1 MGAHDSLMIYGAT
14 GYTGKLLAAEAVRR
28 GLTPVLAGRDDTR
41 LHQIADNLGLNEVR
55 AFSLDDPKAVR
66 RGLDG
71 IDCVVHAAGPFATTA
86 LPMMTACLDTST
98 HYLDITGEL
107 SAFELAASLDEKALA
122 AGILML
128 PGVGWDVIPSDAI
141 GFHTAQRVQQ
151 PRAVKFFLKHFGG
164 VSRGSIKSS
173 GYIFAEGSK
182 VRRAGKIVVN
192 DSPQPIKVDFGS
204 GPETMAPMAMGDIV
218 TAWKSFRVPDIDVFL
233 VAPEGDLTAINI
245 DDLPEGPSADERD
258 AGKAKVIA
266 EVTGAD
272 GSVAR
277 SMIETPSAYS
287 YTAASGIEVA
297 TRVLAG
303 DVKTGFQSPVSAYG
317 PSLALSVGDSVII
330 DL

>member
-1 MGAHDSLMIYGAT
+1 MGAHKSLMIYGAT
-14 GYTGKLLAAEAVRR
+14 GYTGKLLSAEAVRR
-28 GLTPVLAGRDDTR
+28 GLVPILAGRDNVR
-41 LHQIADNLGLNEVR
+41 LQEVANSLGLKETR
-55 AFSLDDPKAVR
+55 AFALDDPTAVR

-71 IDCVVHAAGPFATTA
+71 IDCVLHAAGPFATTA
-86 LPMMTACLDTST
+86 RPMMEACLDTST

-107 SAFELAASLDEKALA
+107 STFELAEALDERAVA
-122 AGILML
+122 AGIMLM

-141 GFHTAQRVQQ
+141 GFHTAQRVQRPQ
-151 PRAVKFFLKHFGG
+151 SVKFFLKHFGG

-173 GYIFAEGSK
+173 GYIFAEGAK
-182 VRRAGKIVVN
+182 VRRAGEIVLK
-192 DSPQPIKVDFGS
+192 DDPQLLKVDFGA
-204 GPETMAPMAMGDIV
+204 GPETMAPMAMGDLV

-233 VAPEGDLTAINI
+233 VAPDGDLAAVNI

-258 AGKAKVIA
+258 AGTAKVIA

-287 YTAASGIEVA
+287 YTSKSGIEVA
-297 TRVLAG
+297 ARVLAG
-303 DVKTGFQSPVSAYG
+303 DLKTGFQSPVSAYG
-317 PSLALSVGDSVII
+317 PDLALSVANSTIV